1 MQFRIVTI
9 DGPAGAGKTTVSK
22 QLARTLGCV
31 YVDTGALYRGVA
43 YEIDRQKV
51 DWKNNAQLEDFLS
64 TLDLEFVMDGADL
77 ALTSSGRDIGS
88 YIRTPEITMLASATS
103 ALPAVRNALLDIQK
117 TIADTRDAVFEGR
130 DMGTTVFP
138 DAPFKFFL
146 SADLEVRARRRYDE
160 MGVAEKELD
169 RVRTDMVKRDKD
181 DAGRETSPL
190 QPAADAI
197 HVDSTHMTIDQVV
210 EKMRAIVENV

>member
-43 YEIDRQKV
+43 YEIDRQQV

-77 ALTSSGRDIGS
+77 TLTSSGRDIGS

-103 ALPAVRNALLDIQK
+103 ALPAVRKALLDIQK

-169 RVRTDMVKRDKD
+169 RVRTDMAKRDKD
-181 DAGRETSPL
+181 DTGRETSPL
-190 QPAADAI
+190 QPATDAI

-210 EKMRAIVENV
+210 EKMHAIIENL